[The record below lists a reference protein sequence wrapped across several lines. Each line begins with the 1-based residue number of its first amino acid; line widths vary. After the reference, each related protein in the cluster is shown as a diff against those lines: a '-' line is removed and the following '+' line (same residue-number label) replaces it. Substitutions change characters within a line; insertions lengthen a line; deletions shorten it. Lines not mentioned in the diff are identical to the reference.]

1 MATDLIDIEEDIADF
16 ANLITQLL
24 LVRTTLLCLE
34 PHFMNSFT
42 ELQECL
48 ILDPS

>member
-1 MATDLIDIEEDIADF
+1 MATDLIDIKEDITDF

-24 LVRTTLLCLE
+24 LVRTTFLRLE
-34 PHFMNSFT
+34 PYFMNGFT

-48 ILDPS
+48 VLDPP